1 MNTTDTSRRDFLRI
15 AAAGAVA
22 ATAMAATAGEALA
35 YQGNMERALS
45 ALYDALGSLREATPN
60 KGGHKATAIQLIEQ
74 AIAEVQAGVDFADEH
89 GGDGNGE

>member
-1 MNTTDTSRRDFLRI
+1 MKITGTSRRDFLRI

-22 ATAMAATAGEALA
+22 TTALAATAGEALA

-74 AIAEVQAGVDFADEH
+74 AIGEVQAGVDFADNH
-89 GGDGNGE
+89 GGGGNG